1 MKWQQENTEKLIEL
15 SKNGDINAREIL
27 VRENEPLVKSIVK
40 RFLNRGADYDDLFQ
54 VGTIGLLK
62 AISGFDSSFSVRF
75 STYAV
80 PMISG
85 EIKRFVRD
93 NNTVKMPRSLKE
105 LQQKIRYARQK
116 LSVSLNREPGA
127 MEIAQEINENIEDV
141 LCALESMQAPQS
153 LDEPIYDETE
163 STLKDIIVDK
173 KDLKATLTDKLA
185 LYQCLDQLDE
195 REKKII
201 LLRYFKDMT
210 QTKIADIMGIS
221 QVQISRIESRVIDK
235 LRKKLG

>member
-1 MKWQQENTEKLIEL
+1 MKWEQENTKRLIIL
-15 SKNGDINAREIL
+15 SQQGDIEARDAL
-27 VRENEPLVKSIVK
+27 VRENAPLVKSIVK

-62 AISGFDSSFSVRF
+62 AISGFDTSFDVKL

-80 PMISG
+80 PMICG

-116 LSVSLNREPGA
+116 LSLSLSREPGA
-127 MEIAQEINENIEDV
+127 MEIANEIGADIEDV
-141 LCALESMQAPQS
+141 LYALESMQAPSS
-153 LDEPIYDETE
+153 LDEPVFDESE

-173 KDLKATLTDKLA
+173 KDKASLIDKLS
-185 LYQCLDQLDE
+185 LYQCLDQLEE

-235 LRKKLG
+235 LRRKLG

>member
-1 MKWQQENTEKLIEL
+1 MKWEKEKTKELIKK
-15 SKNGDINAREIL
+15 SQKGDKNAREQLIK
-27 VRENEPLVKSIVK
+27 ENAPLVKSLVK
-40 RFLNRGADYDDLFQ
+40 RYLNRGSDFEDLYQ
-54 VGTIGLLK
+54 VGLIGLLK
-62 AISGFDSSFSVRF
+62 AISGFDISYEVCF

-80 PMISG
+80 PMING

-93 NNTVKMPRSLKE
+93 NNSVKMPRSLKE

-116 LSVSLNREPGA
+116 LSLTLSREPGA
-127 MEIAQEINENIEDV
+127 KEIAEEIGAETEDV
-141 LCALESMQAPQS
+141 LIAIESMQTPQS
-153 LDEPIYDETE
+153 LDEPIFDESG
-163 STLKDIIVDK
+163 STLKEIIVDK
-173 KDLKATLTDKLA
+173 QKTSISDKLA
-185 LYQCLDQLDE
+185 LYQCLDQLED

-221 QVQISRIESRVIDK
+221 QVQISRIESRVLEK

>member
-1 MKWQQENTEKLIEL
+1 MKWEKEKTKELIKN
-15 SKNGDINAREIL
+15 SQNGDKNAREQLIK
-27 VRENEPLVKSIVK
+27 ENAPLVKSLVK
-40 RFLNRGADYDDLFQ
+40 RYLNRGSDFEDLYQ
-54 VGTIGLLK
+54 VGLMGLLK
-62 AISGFDSSFSVRF
+62 AISGFDTKYEVCF

-80 PMISG
+80 PMING

-93 NNTVKMPRSLKE
+93 NNSVKMPRSLKE

-116 LSVSLNREPGA
+116 LSLSLNREPGA
-127 MEIAQEINENIEDV
+127 NELAQEIGVTTEDV
-141 LCALESMQAPQS
+141 LFAIESMQLPQS
-153 LDEPIYDETE
+153 LDEPVFDESGT
-163 STLKDIIVDK
+163 TLKEVIEDK
-173 KDLKATLTDKLA
+173 QKTSINDKLA
-185 LYQCLDQLDE
+185 LYQCLDQLED

-221 QVQISRIESRVIDK
+221 QVQISRIESRVLDK

>member
-1 MKWQQENTEKLIEL
+1 MKWEQENTKKLIIL
-15 SKNGDINAREIL
+15 SQKGDIEARDKLI
-27 VRENEPLVKSIVK
+27 RENAPLVKSIVK
-40 RFLNRGADYDDLFQ
+40 RFLNRGVDYDDLFQ

-62 AISGFDSSFSVRF
+62 AISGFDASFDVKF

-80 PMISG
+80 PMICG

-116 LSVSLNREPGA
+116 LSLSLSREPGA
-127 MEIAQEINENIEDV
+127 MEIAKEIGADIEDV
-141 LCALESMQAPQS
+141 LYALESMQAPSS
-153 LDEPIYDETE
+153 LDEPVYDESE
-163 STLKDIIVDK
+163 STLKDIIADK
-173 KDLKATLTDKLA
+173 RDKASLIDKLS
-185 LYQCLDQLDE
+185 LYQCLDQLEE

-221 QVQISRIESRVIDK
+221 QVQISRIESKVIDK
-235 LRKKLG
+235 LRRKLE